1 MQLPSHTDPSLRSK
15 ASVAGDLPLS
25 TIPSFRL
32 IEDEL
37 GQVKSLI
44 DEQLAGAR
52 EPVSRLLRNVNICS
66 GKMIRPGLVLLS
78 YRAVRDGSCAN
89 GLTAK
94 RAENAEKSPK
104 LSKSSKPVDSAVS
117 DNQRDSHY
125 DAICVAAIVE
135 LIHNATLLHDDVIDG
150 GQKRRGLPTVNSL
163 CGNESAVLL
172 GDFLLSKAFKICAK
186 LDPEITDIVAGTA
199 VRVCEG
205 ELGQIAQQQNW
216 QLSESEYINIITE
229 KSAALFSS
237 CCLLGGLLAGASETQ
252 IRSLA
257 DFGLNAGIAFQI
269 TDDLL
274 DIIGDESKT
283 GKTLGSDI
291 DKNKLTLAVIHLLR
305 AVDEEEKSAV
315 INSYLV
321 NPVRDSVTRD
331 NVMQKRGISRGLNH
345 EASLERDA
353 RCGKESLAEILER
366 FGSLKYAY
374 GRAQEYVTKALNAL
388 TGLQEGEAIEAVI
401 ETAKFISERAI

>member
-1 MQLPSHTDPSLRSK
+1 MQLPSHTNPSLRSK
-15 ASVAGDLPLS
+15 ASVAGGLPLS
-25 TIPSFRL
+25 AIPSFRL

-37 GQVKSLI
+37 GQVKRLI
-44 DEQLAGAR
+44 DEQLAEAR
-52 EPVSRLLRNVNICS
+52 EPVGRLLRNVNICS

-78 YRAVRDGSCAN
+78 YRTVRDGSCAN
-89 GLTAK
+89 GLTTK
-94 RAENAEKSPK
+94 RAEDAEKSPK
-104 LSKSSKPVDSAVS
+104 LSKSSTSVDSAVS

-186 LDPEITDIVAGTA
+186 LNPEITNIVAGTA

-205 ELGQIAQQQNW
+205 ELGQIAQRQNW
-216 QLSESEYINIITE
+216 QLSEPEYINIITE

-237 CCLLGGLLAGASETQ
+237 CCLLGGLLAGASESQ

-274 DIIGDESKT
+274 DIIGDENET

-331 NVMQKRGISRGLNH
+331 NVIQKGGISKGLNH
-345 EASLERDA
+345 EACLERDA
-353 RCGKESLAEILER
+353 RSGKESLAEILER
-366 FGSLKYAY
+366 LGSLKYAY
-374 GRAQEYVTKALNAL
+374 GRVQEFVTKALNAL
-388 TGLQEGEAIEAVI
+388 TDLQEGEAREAVI
-401 ETAKFISERAI
+401 ETAKFIGERVI

>member
-1 MQLPSHTDPSLRSK
+1 MQLPSHTNPSLRSK
-15 ASVAGDLPLS
+15 ASVAGGLPLS

-37 GQVKSLI
+37 GQVKRLI

-78 YRAVRDGSCAN
+78 YRVVRDGSRAN
-89 GLTAK
+89 GLTTK
-94 RAENAEKSPK
+94 RAETAEKSPK
-104 LSKSSKPVDSAVS
+104 LSKSSTSVDSAVS

-205 ELGQIAQQQNW
+205 ELGQIAQKQNW

-252 IRSLA
+252 IWSLA

-291 DKNKLTLAVIHLLR
+291 DKNKVTLAVIHLLR
-305 AVDEEEKSAV
+305 AVDEEEQSAV

-321 NPVRDSVTRD
+321 NPGDSVTRD
-331 NVMQKRGISRGLNH
+331 NVMQKGGISKGLNH
-345 EASLERDA
+345 EACIERDA

-366 FGSLKYAY
+366 LGSLKYAY
-374 GRAQEYVTKALNAL
+374 GRAQEFVTKALNAL
-388 TGLQEGEAIEAVI
+388 TDLQEGEAIEAVI

>member
-1 MQLPSHTDPSLRSK
+1 MQLPSHTNSSLRSK
-15 ASVAGDLPLS
+15 ASTAGGLTLS

-37 GQVKSLI
+37 GQVKRLI

-52 EPVSRLLRNVNICS
+52 EPVSRLLRNINICS

-78 YRAVRDGSCAN
+78 YRVVREGSCAN
-89 GLTAK
+89 GLTTK
-94 RAENAEKSPK
+94 RAENSEESPN
-104 LSKSSKPVDSAVS
+104 KSSTPVAPTVS

-186 LDPEITDIVAGTA
+186 LAPEITEIVAGTA

-205 ELGQIAQQQNW
+205 ELGQIAQKQNW

-252 IRSLA
+252 ILSLA

-321 NPVRDSVTRD
+321 NPVGDSVTRD
-331 NVMQKRGISRGLNH
+331 NVIQKGGISKGLNH
-345 EASLERDA
+345 EVCLERDA
-353 RCGKESLAEILER
+353 RCGKESLSEILER

-374 GRAQEYVTKALNAL
+374 GRAQEFVTKALNAL
-388 TGLQEGEAIEAVI
+388 TDLQEGEARDAVI